1 MAIFDRFR
9 PAKIEAQNAPQIM
22 SENWQ
27 IAPLTTANVSRA
39 DAISVPSIARAASL
53 IKGIVAS
60 TPLEL
65 YKDATGEEV
74 YNRPAWIKQ
83 PSPAQPR
90 SVTMAWTVDSLIF
103 YGQAF
108 WQITSVSEF
117 DGRPLSFEWIPNSR
131 VTFNTDLYT
140 EFVTQ
145 YFVNGN
151 PVPMSGVG
159 SLVTF
164 QSLGDEGVLVRGGRT
179 IRAAVDLEKAT
190 STAVATPMP
199 TGVIKNTGAD
209 LSEAEALGILNAFEK
224 SRKNRATAYMTST
237 LDYQVTQFSPKDMTY
252 NESAQFMS
260 TQIARMMNVPAWYLS
275 AEMNNSM
282 TYANVLDERKQ
293 FVDLSLRPYYAA
305 IEDRLSMDDITPRG
319 NIVRFAIDDTFLR
332 SDAMERLNV
341 LEKMLTLGLI
351 TTEQAMEME
360 DLTPNGSN
368 INETDIQQRNYGSR

>member
-1 MAIFDRFR
+1 MGIFDRFR
-9 PAKIEAQNAPQIM
+9 PQKIEAQNAPQIM

-27 IAPLTTANVSRA
+27 IAPLTVGNVSRN
-39 DAISVPSIARAASL
+39 DAMSVPSIARAASL
-53 IKGIVAS
+53 IKGIIAS
-60 TPLEL
+60 TPLEV
-65 YKDATGEEV
+65 YRDSTGEEIIP
-74 YNRPAWIKQ
+74 PAWVKQ

-90 SVTMAWTVDSLIF
+90 SVTIAWTVDSLIF

-108 WQITSVSEF
+108 WQVTSISEF
-117 DGRPLSFEWIPNSR
+117 DGRPLSFEWVPNSR

-140 EFVTQ
+140 EFITQ
-145 YFVNGN
+145 YYINGN
-151 PVPMSGVG
+151 PVPMSGIG

-190 STAVATPMP
+190 AVAVATPMA

-209 LSEAEALGILNAFEK
+209 ISEAEALAILNSFEK

-237 LDYQVTQFSPKDMTY
+237 LDYQPTQFSPKDMTY
-252 NESAQFMS
+252 TESAQFMS

-282 TYANVLDERKQ
+282 TYANVIDERKQ

-332 SDAMERLNV
+332 SDAMQRLNV
-341 LEKMLTLGLI
+341 IEKMLTLGLI

-360 DLTPNGSN
+360 DLTPNGN
-368 INETDIQQRNYGSR
+368 TNETDIL

>member
-1 MAIFDRFR
+1 MGIFDRFR
-9 PAKIEAQNAPQIM
+9 PTKIEAQNAPQIM

-27 IAPLTTANVSRA
+27 IAPLSTANVSRA

-60 TPLEL
+60 TPLEV
-65 YKDATGEEV
+65 YRESTGEEIDSS
-74 YNRPAWIKQ
+74 PAWVKQ

-90 SVTMAWTVDSLIF
+90 SVTLAWTVDSLIF

-117 DGRPLSFEWIPNSR
+117 DGRPLSFEWVPNSR

-145 YFVNGN
+145 YYINGN
-151 PVPMSGVG
+151 PVPMSGLG

-282 TYANVLDERKQ
+282 TYANVIDERKQ

-341 LEKMLTLGLI
+341 IEKMLTLGLI

-368 INETDIQQRNYGSR
+368 VNETDIL

>member
-1 MAIFDRFR
+1 MGFLDRFR
-9 PAKIEAQNAPQIM
+9 PQKIEAQNAPQIM

-27 IAPLTTANVSRA
+27 IAPLTVANVSRA
-39 DAISVPSIARAASL
+39 DAVSVPSIARAASL
-53 IKGIVAS
+53 IKGIIAS
-60 TPLEL
+60 TPLEV
-65 YKDATGEEV
+65 YRDSTGEEID
-74 YNRPAWIKQ
+74 NAPAWVKQ
-83 PSPAQPR
+83 PSPSQPR

-108 WQITSVSEF
+108 WQVTSVSEF
-117 DGRPLSFEWIPNSR
+117 DGRPLSFEWVPNSR

-140 EFVTQ
+140 EFITQ

-151 PVPMSGVG
+151 PVPMSGIG

-209 LSEAEALGILNAFEK
+209 LSEAEALAILNSFEK

-252 NESAQFMS
+252 NESAQFMA
-260 TQIARMMNVPAWYLS
+260 TQVARMMNVPAWYLS

-282 TYANVLDERKQ
+282 TYANVIDERKQ

-305 IEDRLSMDDITPRG
+305 IEDRLSLDDITPRG

-341 LEKMLTLGLI
+341 IEKMLSLGLI
-351 TTEQAMEME
+351 TVEQAMEME

-368 INETDIQQRNYGSR
+368 VNETDIL

>member
-1 MAIFDRFR
+1 MGIFNRSK
-9 PAKIEAQNAPQIM
+9 PIKIEAQNAPQIM

-60 TPLEL
+60 TPLEV
-65 YKDATGEEV
+65 YRESTGEEIE
-74 YNRPAWIKQ
+74 NTPAWVKQ

-108 WQITSVSEF
+108 WQVTSVSEF
-117 DGRPLSFEWIPNSR
+117 DGRPLSFEWVPNSR

-145 YFVNGN
+145 YYINGN
-151 PVPMSGVG
+151 PVPMSGLG

-282 TYANVLDERKQ
+282 TYANVIDERKQ

-305 IEDRLSMDDITPRG
+305 VEDRLSMDDITPRG

-341 LEKMLTLGLI
+341 IEKMLSLGLI

-368 INETDIQQRNYGSR
+368 VNETDIL

>member
-1 MAIFDRFR
+1 MGLLDRFR
-9 PAKIEAQNAPQIM
+9 PTKIEAQNAPQIM

-27 IAPLTTANVSRA
+27 IAPLTTANVSRT
-39 DAISVPSIARAASL
+39 DAVSVPSIARAASL
-53 IKGIVAS
+53 IKGIIAS
-60 TPLEL
+60 TPLEV
-65 YKDATGEEV
+65 YRESTGEEIDNV
-74 YNRPAWIKQ
+74 PAWIKQ

-90 SVTMAWTVDSLIF
+90 SVTIAWTVDSLIF

-108 WQITSVSEF
+108 WQVTSVSEF

-140 EFVTQ
+140 EFITQ
-145 YFVNGN
+145 YYVNGN
-151 PVPMSGVG
+151 AVPMSGLG

-190 STAVATPMP
+190 SIAVSTPLP

-209 LSEAEALGILNAFEK
+209 LSEAEALAILNSFEK

-237 LDYQVTQFSPKDMTY
+237 LDYQTTQFSPKDMTY

-282 TYANVLDERKQ
+282 TYANVIDERKQ

-305 IEDRLSMDDITPRG
+305 IEDRLSLDDITPRG

-332 SDAMERLNV
+332 SDAMARLNV
-341 LEKMLTLGLI
+341 IEKMLNLGLI
-351 TTEQAMEME
+351 SIEQAMEME
-360 DLTPNGSN
+360 DLTPNGNN
-368 INETDIQQRNYGSR
+368 INETDV

>member
-1 MAIFDRFR
+1 MGFLNRFR
-9 PAKIEAQNAPQIM
+9 PTKIEAQNAPQIM

-27 IAPLTTANVSRA
+27 IAPLTTANISRA

-60 TPLEL
+60 TPLEV
-65 YKDATGEEV
+65 YRESTGEEIE
-74 YNRPAWIKQ
+74 NTPAWVKQ
-83 PSPAQPR
+83 FSPSQPR
-90 SVTMAWTVDSLIF
+90 SVTIAWLVDSLIF

-108 WQITSVSEF
+108 LQVTSVSEF
-117 DGRPLSFEWIPNSR
+117 DGRPLSFEWVPNSR

-145 YFVNGN
+145 YYINGN
-151 PVPMSGVG
+151 AVPMSGLG
-159 SLVTF
+159 SLVTI

-252 NESAQFMS
+252 NESAQFMA

-282 TYANVLDERKQ
+282 TYANVIDERKQ

-341 LEKMLTLGLI
+341 IEKMLSLGLI

-368 INETDIQQRNYGSR
+368 VNETDI

>member
-1 MAIFDRFR
+1 MGLFDRFR
-9 PAKIEAQNAPQIM
+9 PQKIEAQNAPQIM

-53 IKGIVAS
+53 IKGIIAS
-60 TPLEL
+60 TPLEV
-65 YKDATGEEV
+65 YKDSTGQEIT
-74 YNRPAWIKQ
+74 NAPAWIKQ

-90 SVTMAWTVDSLIF
+90 SVTIAWTVDSLIF

-108 WQITSVSEF
+108 WQVTSVSEF
-117 DGRPLSFEWIPNSR
+117 DGRPLSFEWVPNSR

-140 EFVTQ
+140 EFITQ
-145 YFVNGN
+145 YYINGN
-151 PVPMSGVG
+151 PVPMTGIG

-199 TGVIKNTGAD
+199 TGVIKNSGAD
-209 LSEAEALGILNAFEK
+209 LSDAEALAILNSFER

-260 TQIARMMNVPAWYLS
+260 TQIARMMNVPAFYLS

-341 LEKMLTLGLI
+341 IEKMLSLGLI

-368 INETDIQQRNYGSR
+368 INETDVLE

>member
-1 MAIFDRFR
+1 MGLFDRFR
-9 PAKIEAQNAPQIM
+9 PQKIEAQNAPQIM

-27 IAPLTTANVSRA
+27 IAPLSTANVSRA

-53 IKGIVAS
+53 IKGIIAS
-60 TPLEL
+60 TPLEV
-65 YKDATGEEV
+65 YKDSTGQEIT
-74 YNRPAWIKQ
+74 NAPAWIKQ

-90 SVTMAWTVDSLIF
+90 SVTIAWTVDSLIF

-108 WQITSVSEF
+108 WQVTSVSEF
-117 DGRPLSFEWIPNSR
+117 DGRPLSFEWVPNSR

-140 EFVTQ
+140 EFITQ
-145 YFVNGN
+145 YYINGN
-151 PVPMSGVG
+151 PVPMTGIG

-199 TGVIKNTGAD
+199 TGVIKNSGAD
-209 LSEAEALGILNAFEK
+209 LSDAEALAILNSFER

-260 TQIARMMNVPAWYLS
+260 TQIARMMNVPAFYLS

-341 LEKMLTLGLI
+341 IEKMLSLGLI

-368 INETDIQQRNYGSR
+368 INETDVLE

>member
-1 MAIFDRFR
+1 MGLFDRFR
-9 PAKIEAQNAPQIM
+9 PQKIEAQNAPQIM

-53 IKGIVAS
+53 IKGIIAS
-60 TPLEL
+60 TPLEV
-65 YKDATGEEV
+65 YKDSTGEEIT
-74 YNRPAWIKQ
+74 NAPAWIKQ

-90 SVTMAWTVDSLIF
+90 SVTIAWTVDSLIF

-108 WQITSVSEF
+108 WQVTSVSEF
-117 DGRPLSFEWIPNSR
+117 DGRPLSFEWVPNSR

-140 EFVTQ
+140 EFITQ
-145 YFVNGN
+145 YYVNGN
-151 PVPMSGVG
+151 PVPMTGIG

-199 TGVIKNTGAD
+199 TGVIKNSGAD
-209 LSEAEALGILNAFEK
+209 LSDTEALAILNSFER

-260 TQIARMMNVPAWYLS
+260 TQIARMMNVPAFYLS

-341 LEKMLTLGLI
+341 IEKMLSLGLI

-368 INETDIQQRNYGSR
+368 INETDVLE

>member
-1 MAIFDRFR
+1 MGLFDRFR
-9 PAKIEAQNAPQIM
+9 PQKIEAQNAPQIM

-53 IKGIVAS
+53 IKGIIAS
-60 TPLEL
+60 TPLEV
-65 YKDATGEEV
+65 YKDSTGQEIT
-74 YNRPAWIKQ
+74 NAPAWIKQ

-90 SVTMAWTVDSLIF
+90 SVTIAWTVDSLIF

-108 WQITSVSEF
+108 WQVTSVSEF
-117 DGRPLSFEWIPNSR
+117 DGRPLSFEWVPNSR

-140 EFVTQ
+140 EFITQ
-145 YFVNGN
+145 YYVNGN
-151 PVPMSGVG
+151 PVPMTGIG

-199 TGVIKNTGAD
+199 TGVIKNSGAD
-209 LSEAEALGILNAFEK
+209 LSDAEALAILNSFER

-260 TQIARMMNVPAWYLS
+260 TQIARMMNVPAFYLS

-341 LEKMLTLGLI
+341 IEKMLSLGLI

-368 INETDIQQRNYGSR
+368 INETDVLE

>member
-108 WQITSVSEF
+108 WQVTSVSEF
-117 DGRPLSFEWIPNSR
+117 DGRPLSFEWVPNSR

-145 YFVNGN
+145 YFINGN
-151 PVPMSGVG
+151 PVPMSGLG

-341 LEKMLTLGLI
+341 IEKMLTLGLI

-368 INETDIQQRNYGSR
+368 VNETDIQ

>member
-1 MAIFDRFR
+1 MGLFDRFR
-9 PAKIEAQNAPQIM
+9 PTKIEAQNAPQIM
-22 SENWQ
+22 SENWT
-27 IAPLTTANVSRA
+27 IAPLVVGNISRS
-39 DAISVPSIARAASL
+39 DAMSVPSVARAASL

-60 TPLEL
+60 TPLEV
-65 YKDATGEEV
+65 YRDSTGEEID
-74 YNRPAWIKQ
+74 NAPAWVKQ

-90 SVTMAWTVDSLIF
+90 SVTLAWTVDSLIF

-108 WQITSVSEF
+108 WQVTSVSEL
-117 DGRPLSFEWIPNSR
+117 DGRPLSFEWVPNSR

-145 YFVNGN
+145 YYVNGN
-151 PVPMSGVG
+151 PVPMSGLG

-164 QSLGDEGVLVRGGRT
+164 QSLGDEGVLVRGART

-190 STAVATPMP
+190 AIAVATPMP

-224 SRKNRATAYMTST
+224 SRKNRSTAYMTST
-237 LDYQVTQFSPKDMTY
+237 LDYNVTQFSPKDMTY
-252 NESAQFMS
+252 TESAQFMS

-293 FVDLSLRPYYAA
+293 FVDLSLRPYYSA
-305 IEDRLSMDDITPRG
+305 IEDRLSLDDITPRG

-341 LEKMLTLGLI
+341 IEKMLSLGLI
-351 TTEQAMEME
+351 SVEQAMEME
-360 DLTPNGSN
+360 DLTQNGN
-368 INETDIQQRNYGSR
+368 NVNETNIL

>member
-1 MAIFDRFR
+1 MGIFNRSK
-9 PAKIEAQNAPQIM
+9 PIKIEAQNAPQIM

-60 TPLEL
+60 TPLEV
-65 YKDATGEEV
+65 YRDATGEEV
-74 YNRPAWIKQ
+74 ENTPAWVKQ
-83 PSPAQPR
+83 PSQAQPR

-108 WQITSVSEF
+108 WQVTSISEF

-145 YFVNGN
+145 YYINGN
-151 PVPMSGVG
+151 PVPMSGLG

-341 LEKMLTLGLI
+341 IEKMLSLGLI

-368 INETDIQQRNYGSR
+368 VNETDIL

>member
-1 MAIFDRFR
+1 MGLFDRFR
-9 PAKIEAQNAPQIM
+9 PQKIEAQNAPQIM

-27 IAPLTTANVSRA
+27 IAPLSTANVSRA

-53 IKGIVAS
+53 IKGIIAS
-60 TPLEL
+60 TPLEV
-65 YKDATGEEV
+65 YKDSSGQQITNA
-74 YNRPAWIKQ
+74 PAWIKQ

-90 SVTMAWTVDSLIF
+90 SVTIAWTVDSLIF

-108 WQITSVSEF
+108 WQVTSVSEF
-117 DGRPLSFEWIPNSR
+117 DGRPLSFEWVPNSR

-140 EFVTQ
+140 EFITQ
-145 YFVNGN
+145 YYINGN
-151 PVPMSGVG
+151 PVPMTGIG

-199 TGVIKNTGAD
+199 TGVIKNSGAD
-209 LSEAEALGILNAFEK
+209 LSDAEALAILNSFER

-260 TQIARMMNVPAWYLS
+260 TQIARMMNVPAFYLS

-341 LEKMLTLGLI
+341 IEKMLSLGLI

-368 INETDIQQRNYGSR
+368 INETDVLE

>member
-1 MAIFDRFR
+1 MGLFDRFR
-9 PAKIEAQNAPQIM
+9 PTKIEAQNAPQIM
-22 SENWQ
+22 SENWT
-27 IAPLTTANVSRA
+27 IAPLVVGNISRS
-39 DAISVPSIARAASL
+39 DAMSVPSVARAASL
-53 IKGIVAS
+53 IKGIIAS

-65 YKDATGEEV
+65 YRDSTGEEID
-74 YNRPAWIKQ
+74 NGPAWIKQ
-83 PSPAQPR
+83 PSPSQPR
-90 SVTMAWTVDSLIF
+90 SVTLAWTVDSLIF

-108 WQITSVSEF
+108 WQVTSVSEL
-117 DGRPLSFEWIPNSR
+117 DGRPLSFEWVPNSR

-145 YFVNGN
+145 YYVNGN

-159 SLVTF
+159 SLITF
-164 QSLGDEGVLVRGGRT
+164 QSLGDEGVLVRGART

-190 STAVATPMP
+190 SIAVATPMP

-224 SRKNRATAYMTST
+224 SRKNRSTAYMTST
-237 LDYQVTQFSPKDMTY
+237 LDYSVTQFSPKDMTY
-252 NESAQFMS
+252 TESAQFMA

-305 IEDRLSMDDITPRG
+305 IEDRLSLDDVTARG

-341 LEKMLTLGLI
+341 IEKMLTLGLI
-351 TTEQAMEME
+351 SLEQAMEME
-360 DLTPNGSN
+360 DLTPNGNN
-368 INETDIQQRNYGSR
+368 INETNIL